1 MPIFQR
7 EGHLKYSF
15 AAGEYQ
21 AGNYDSAS
29 PRFGQL
35 DLIYGLPWG
44 MTAYG
49 GVLISN
55 NYNAFTLG
63 IGKNFGYI
71 GAISID
77 VTQAKSELNNDR
89 DSQGQSYRFLYSKSF
104 ESGTDF
110 RLAGYRYSTSGFYT
124 FQEATDV
131 RSDADSDYNR
141 YHKRSEIQGNLT

>member
-1 MPIFQR
+1 
-7 EGHLKYSF
+7 
-15 AAGEYQ
+15 
-21 AGNYDSAS
+21 
-29 PRFGQL
+29 
-35 DLIYGLPWG
+35 

-49 GVLISN
+49 GALISN
-55 NYNAFTLG
+55 NYNAFALG

-89 DSQGQSYRFLYSKSF
+89 DSRGQSYRFLYSKSF

-124 FQEATDV
+124 FEGSHRCAQ
-131 RSDADSDYNR
+131 
-141 YHKRSEIQGNLT
+141 

>member
-89 DSQGQSYRFLYSKSF
+89 DS
-104 ESGTDF
+104 
-110 RLAGYRYSTSGFYT
+110 
-124 FQEATDV
+124 
-131 RSDADSDYNR
+131 
-141 YHKRSEIQGNLT
+141 